1 MSVWPETVRIVFFLV
16 LVLVLVLESPAG
28 IEEEDENED
37 EEDSIP
43 AVSGQTLM
51 RAGMKYPGC
60 QAWALAEFFRRSALR
75 Y

>member
-1 MSVWPETVRIVFFLV
+1 MGFRVRRCGATRFRTRTRLVSVWPETVRILFFLV

-43 AVSGQTLM
+43 AVSGQTLVS
-51 RAGMKYPGC
+51 
-60 QAWALAEFFRRSALR
+60 FD
-75 Y
+75 